1 MYEAYQRIDDTVAL
15 IQQYRSEIEVFH
27 DKVYDEAKELAED
40 IGSNE
45 EKPRTVNG
53 RQMQCCN
60 IPAETTT
67 EYFKRSLTIPFLDYL
82 LSEMKE
88 RFSVTNRQA
97 VTAILSLL
105 PQIAIKCALDYKLF
119 TFYENDLP
127 SYSSLPSETGSLGYL
142 LEEKNGNIQP
152 T

>member
-1 MYEAYQRIDDTVAL
+1 MTI
-15 IQQYRSEIEVFH
+15 
-27 DKVYDEAKELAED
+27 KVYDEAKELAED
-40 IGSNE
+40 IGSTE

-53 RQMQCCN
+53 RQMQRCN
-60 IPAETTT
+60 IPAESTT

-105 PQIAIKCALDYKLF
+105 CPR
-119 TFYENDLP
+119 
-127 SYSSLPSETGSLGYL
+127 
-142 LEEKNGNIQP
+142 
-152 T
+152 